1 MSDFT
6 LDDLNSRNKIRQKA
20 AVDYFSTEISPEDTS
35 KLETAFSENP
45 KSESG
50 FIYAIVLGRSGNRDV
65 VDKMLLY
72 LQDKNYSLQ
81 KKAELTLIGIGKN
94 AVEPLIKATA
104 LEDDALL
111 GKISSILRNMPETN
125 VPLMQKMLE
134 SGTLPMK
141 LIAAKVLG
149 KIRNDDKI
157 LISLVKALAN
167 DDPQLDEIVL
177 HSLVEAGEKI
187 IPFIQKIFKN
197 CNDRIARI
205 LMEALYRIGKPSL
218 KLLLECLESP
228 TLCLRRHAPYALR
241 FANDVETLKKIVAA
255 LDDSDYFVC
264 ESAYRNLVINLKEA
278 HYLIIKKLEEN
289 CSENTMHWLIKTL
302 NSDFDANSEHILLY
316 MKNPE
321 EIKLQ
326 GITAITPNLK
336 ISLTNALAENLN
348 PVLISRLIKM
358 LGDPDFF
365 VRENSLYLLAE
376 HGRKFI
382 PQIIMAL
389 GDPSEDIRGGLISIL
404 RIIRDEAFG
413 QLIENLRT
421 GNNEM
426 RYNCAYALGFME
438 NRDAIEPLKGALN
451 DGNDW
456 VREYAIMS
464 LGKLGEAQALI
475 AMLARANEQTKM
487 QVSKAL
493 SFCGADAV
501 DPLIDALKAAPVD
514 KREPLAKAIMGMG
527 ESVKDRVQQILDGE
541 DNENVRFWLI
551 KVVRSFGKKLEI

>member
-1 MSDFT
+1 MPDFT
-6 LDDLNSRNKIRQKA
+6 LDDLNNRNKTRQKA
-20 AVDYFSTEISPEDTS
+20 AIDYFSAEISPEDS
-35 KLETAFSENP
+35 AAIEKSFSDNP

-50 FIYAIVLGRSGNRDV
+50 IIYSIILGRRGNREVIDR
-65 VDKMLLY
+65 MILY

-81 KKAELTLIGIGKN
+81 KKAELALISIGKN

-104 LEDDALL
+104 IEDDVLL
-111 GKISSILRNMPETN
+111 KKIAAILRNMSETN
-125 VPLMQKMLE
+125 ISLMQKMLE

-149 KIRNDDKI
+149 KIKNDDKV

-167 DDPQLDEIVL
+167 DDHNLDEIVL
-177 HSLVEAGEKI
+177 NSIVEAGEKI

-197 CNDRIARI
+197 CNERIAKI
-205 LMEALYRIGKPSL
+205 LMEALYRIGKPST

-228 TLCLRRHAPYALR
+228 NLFLRRHAPYAIR
-241 FANDVETLKKIVAA
+241 FANDVETLKKIVAT

-264 ESAYRNLVINLKEA
+264 ESAYKNLVVNVKEA

-289 CSENTMHWLIKTL
+289 CSENAMHWLIKVL
-302 NSDFDANSEHILLY
+302 NSDFETNSEFVLLY
-316 MKNPE
+316 MMNQE
-321 EIKLQ
+321 EIKTQ

-336 ISLTNALAENLN
+336 ISLTNAVSEKLN

-365 VRENSLYLLAE
+365 VRENALYILAE
-376 HGRKFI
+376 NGRKFI

-389 GDPSEDIRGGLISIL
+389 GDPNEDVRGGLITIL
-404 RIIRDEAFG
+404 KIIRDEAFG

-438 NRDAIEPLKGALN
+438 NTAAIEPLKLSLT

-475 AMLARANEQTKM
+475 GMLARANDQTRM
-487 QVSKAL
+487 QISKAL
-493 SFCGADAV
+493 SFCGDNAV
-501 DPLIDALKAAPVD
+501 EPLIDALRNAPVD
-514 KREPLAKAIMGMG
+514 KREPIARSIMGIG
-527 ESVKDRVQQILDGE
+527 EGIRDRVQQVLDGE

-551 KVVRSFGKKLEI
+551 KIVRSFTKKPEL